1 MNRIETEERLLRNEP
16 LRDALR
22 RLPAETA
29 SEAFTT
35 RVLARL
41 DDAAPRTWMLRM
53 APVAGMLILAA
64 VALPT
69 AWHFMNSDA
78 EVRPRTATAVQ
89 ATEVDRATQRAR
101 VLEELASLKADREQL
116 NRDWR
121 QYRNLAQG
129 VEPVLYLGGNEK
141 VDVLLDLRRVPP
153 RALQGDVMP
162 ASLNERSY
170 RP

>member
-1 MNRIETEERLLRNEP
+1 MRNEP
-16 LRDALR
+16 LHDALR

-41 DDAAPRTWMLRM
+41 DDTAPRPWILRLT
-53 APVAGMLILAA
+53 PLAGMLLLAA

-69 AWHFMNSDA
+69 AWHLMNPDSRT
-78 EVRPRTATAVQ
+78 RPQ
-89 ATEVDRATQRAR
+89 AAAAAPAAGVDRAAQRAR
-101 VLEELASLKADREQL
+101 VLEELAALQAERKRFDQE
-116 NRDWR
+116 WR
-121 QYRNLAQG
+121 QYRSLARG

-153 RALQGDVMP
+153 ESLRGDVVP
-162 ASLNERSY
+162 AAMTERSLK
-170 RP
+170 P

>member
-1 MNRIETEERLLRNEP
+1 MRNEP

-41 DDAAPRTWMLRM
+41 DDARPRIWILRL
-53 APVAGMLILAA
+53 APVAAMLVLAA

-69 AWHFMNSDA
+69 AWHFMKDD
-78 EVRPRTATAVQ
+78 TAPAAGV
-89 ATEVDRATQRAR
+89 ERASQRAR
-101 VLEELASLKADREQL
+101 VLEQLAALQADRKRLDRE
-116 NRDWR
+116 WR
-121 QYRNLAQG
+121 QYRTLAQG

-153 RALQGDVMP
+153 ESLRGDVVP
-162 ASLNERSY
+162 AALTERSY
-170 RP
+170 QP